1 MTEALLRT
9 ELLLAQ
15 DVSIAV
21 LGGVRRV
28 PHVEVG
34 NTPPSRTC
42 WSG

>member
-9 ELLLAQ
+9 ELVSAQ
-15 DVSIAV
+15 DVSVAV
-21 LGGVRRV
+21 LHALRRV